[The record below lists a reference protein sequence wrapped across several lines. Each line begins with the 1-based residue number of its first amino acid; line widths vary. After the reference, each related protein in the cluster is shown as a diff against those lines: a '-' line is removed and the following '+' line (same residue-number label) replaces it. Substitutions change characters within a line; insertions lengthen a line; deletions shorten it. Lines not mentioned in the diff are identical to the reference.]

1 MNGKIYGLSSSEN
14 PEDIKY
20 IGYTKL
26 SLKERLRGHRDDAI
40 RKKYKKATWIKSLQN
55 KGFNVIISLIED
67 NIPTLEEMQEKEIQY
82 IKIFKSLGAKLKN
95 TTDGGAK
102 VCSFENSVRSG
113 KLNTKAV
120 IQYDLFGNKIK
131 EYNSV
136 GEAAKDNN
144 IVDTAITKSVKRGQV
159 VLKKYLFRYKDEIF
173 KDIKNF
179 RTKTRKVLP
188 VKLINIETREVKNYE
203 NTKFLVKGLFGETW
217 NMNDYNSAL
226 ICLKNNKIYKGK
238 FKIEYYA

>member
-82 IKIFKSLGAKLKN
+82 IKIFKSLG
-95 TTDGGAK
+95 
-102 VCSFENSVRSG
+102 VCSF
-113 KLNTKAV
+113 
-120 IQYDLFGNKIK
+120 
-131 EYNSV
+131 
-136 GEAAKDNN
+136 
-144 IVDTAITKSVKRGQV
+144 
-159 VLKKYLFRYKDEIF
+159 
-173 KDIKNF
+173 
-179 RTKTRKVLP
+179 
-188 VKLINIETREVKNYE
+188 
-203 NTKFLVKGLFGETW
+203 
-217 NMNDYNSAL
+217 
-226 ICLKNNKIYKGK
+226 
-238 FKIEYYA
+238 